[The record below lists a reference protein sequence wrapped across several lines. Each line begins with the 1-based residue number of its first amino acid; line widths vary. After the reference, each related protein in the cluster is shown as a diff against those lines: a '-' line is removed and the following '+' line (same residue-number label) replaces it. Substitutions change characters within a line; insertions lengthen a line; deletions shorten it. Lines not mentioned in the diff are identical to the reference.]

1 MGKFRKSNVIT
12 KAVGAGSRGD
22 GSSSMQSKSNNSKIA
37 LDDINN
43 VIPKTN
49 TESVDIKKISKSK
62 NNTYYSHLEESQK
75 NEINIG
81 KSAPS

>member
-12 KAVGAGSRGD
+12 KAVEAGSRGD

-49 TESVDIKKISKSK
+49 T
-62 NNTYYSHLEESQK
+62 
-75 NEINIG
+75 
-81 KSAPS
+81 